1 METKTKS
8 NYSTPIAIVIAG
20 VVIAGALYFS
30 DRPKLDGPVAPV
42 SPQAAGLDQIRAITA
57 ESHIL
62 GNPNADLFVLEYS
75 DTECPFC
82 QRFQTTMQSVINN
95 YGKDGKVAWVYRHFP
110 LDSLHK
116 KSRKEAEATEC
127 VNELGGNTA
136 FWKMLDT
143 IYAKTPTN
151 DGLDPAKLPEFAKEA
166 GVDVTMF
173 NTCLA
178 SGKYASAVEADYQ
191 DGIKAGAQGT
201 PYSVM
206 VLKTAL
212 SSDAKSKISAY
223 VTTNKLF
230 DRDGKPLIYAS
241 TDGKKIVTNG
251 ALPFE
256 MIKSVIDIVLN

>member
-1 METKTKS
+1 METKT
-8 NYSTPIAIVIAG
+8 NYSIPIAIVIAG
-20 VVIAGALYFS
+20 VIIAGAMYFG
-30 DRPKLDGPVAPV
+30 DGKKIDSPVAPV
-42 SPQAAGLDQIRAITA
+42 SPQAVGLDQIKLVTA
-57 ESHIL
+57 SSHIL
-62 GNPNADLFVLEYS
+62 GSPDADITIIEYS

-82 QRFQTTMQSVINN
+82 QRFQVTMQSVISD

-116 KSRKEAEATEC
+116 KSRKESEATEC

-151 DGLDPAKLPEFAKEA
+151 DGLDPAKLSDFAGEA
-166 GVDVTMF
+166 GVDVTKF

-206 VLKTAL
+206 VLKKAL
-212 SSDAKSKISAY
+212 SAEAKAGINAY
-223 VTTNKLF
+223 VVANRIY
-230 DRDGKPLIYAS
+230 DQSGKPLIYAS
-241 TDGKKIVTNG
+241 TNGKKIVSNG
-251 ALPFE
+251 ALPLE
-256 MIKSVIDIVLN
+256 MIKSIIDIVLK